1 MFYVGIYLKR
11 DKSRYKAVEI
21 TICLWLCNSSFQ
33 KGEWVYMEKNK
44 KYKSLRNSIML
55 LCAGIVIFAALIIGG
70 NAILSVRS
78 MTEYVNQ
85 IYQNAVDEGY
95 RTEIKSQVQSTIAV
109 LQSEYDRAQAGEKT
123 EEQAKEDAK
132 EIIRIMRYRDDQSGY
147 FWIDDTDYI
156 LIMHPVLSEQEGNNR
171 YELKDQDGVMII
183 QSIMKVCQ
191 SADKGGYNQFSF
203 TKADGVTVAP
213 KVAYSELFEP
223 WGWVVSTGNYVDDMQ
238 AGMDAEQAEIE
249 ALANGL
255 NIRIDIIFVVTICAA
270 LVISF
275 LYGTQMVKPLKE
287 IQEFARHLAEGNLTW
302 EVHVKAKN
310 EIGQTGELLGAAR
323 RNTRKLLQDIT
334 EVANGVSGAIRNF
347 DSAFNNMKVSIDETS
362 TAVNAIAGNVNEQAC
377 ATDNATGEVSVMANR
392 IERTDD
398 EIKVLD
404 DNAKD
409 MKRLSE
415 QSMNTL
421 NNLIKV
427 NDSARE
433 NIKAM
438 SNQTEATNHAV
449 QQIEIAANLINEIAD
464 QTSLLALNASIEAAR
479 AGESGRGF
487 AVVADEIGKL
497 ANQSA
502 TSVEE
507 IRRVIEELISNTSKS
522 VQIMKDMNQSVD
534 VQVSSL
540 SETYNIFKDLYHEL
554 DNCVNAVQTIGTM
567 TGEIENQRTNVTRS
581 LDILNNLAQDNAA
594 VAQETSAKTGELSNI
609 VDGSNQI
616 VIDLEN
622 KVQALLVDIEKF
634 IV

>member
-1 MFYVGIYLKR
+1 
-11 DKSRYKAVEI
+11 
-21 TICLWLCNSSFQ
+21 
-33 KGEWVYMEKNK
+33 MEKK
-44 KYKSLRNSIML
+44 TKYKSLRNSIML
-55 LCAGIVIFAALIIGG
+55 LSAGIVILTVLIVGG
-70 NAILSVRS
+70 NAMLSVKS
-78 MTEYVNQ
+78 MTGYANQ
-85 IYQNAVDEGY
+85 IYRDAVDDGY

-109 LQSEYDRAQAGEKT
+109 LQSEYDKAQAGEKT

-156 LIMHPVLSEQEGNNR
+156 LVMHPVLTEQEGNNR
-171 YELKDQDGVMII
+171 YDLKDQDGVMIV

-191 SADKGGYNQFSF
+191 SADKGGYNQFAF

-213 KVAYSELFEP
+213 KVAYSEFFEP
-223 WGWVVSTGNYVDDMQ
+223 WGWAVSTGNYVDDMQ
-238 AGMDAEQAEIE
+238 AGMDAVEAEIE
-249 ALANGL
+249 GITNSLF
-255 NIRIDIIFVVTICAA
+255 IRIDIVAVFIVVVVM
-270 LVISF
+270 VISF

-287 IQEFARHLAEGNLTW
+287 IQEFARHLAEGDLTW

-334 EVANGVSGAIRNF
+334 EVANGVSGALKSF
-347 DSAFNNMKVSIDETS
+347 DRAFSNMKTSIDETS
-362 TAVNAIAGNVNEQAC
+362 TAVSAIANNVNDQASS
-377 ATDNATGEVSVMANR
+377 TDDAAGEVSVMAER
-392 IERTDD
+392 IERADD
-398 EIKVLD
+398 EIRVLD

-415 QSMNTL
+415 QSMSTL

-433 NIKAM
+433 NITAM
-438 SNQTEATNHAV
+438 ANQSEATNQAV
-449 QQIEIAANLINEIAD
+449 EQIAMAANLINEIAD
-464 QTSLLALNASIEAAR
+464 QTNLLALNASIEAAR

-502 TSVEE
+502 SSVEE
-507 IRRVIEELISNTSKS
+507 IRRVIEELMSNTSKS
-522 VQIMKDMNQSVD
+522 VQIMKEMNKSVD

-540 SETYNIFKDLYHEL
+540 SDTYNVFKDLYQEL
-554 DNCVNAVQTIGTM
+554 DKSVHAVQTIGAM
-567 TGEIENQRTNVTRS
+567 TGEIENQRTNVTNS
-581 LDILNNLAQDNAA
+581 LDILNGLAQDNAS
-594 VAQETSAKTGELSNI
+594 VAQETSAMTHELSNL
-609 VDGSNQI
+609 VDDSNQI
-616 VIDLEN
+616 VLELES
-622 KVQALLVDIEKF
+622 KVKALLEDIEKF

>member
-1 MFYVGIYLKR
+1 
-11 DKSRYKAVEI
+11 
-21 TICLWLCNSSFQ
+21 
-33 KGEWVYMEKNK
+33 MEEKK
-44 KYKSLRNSIML
+44 KYKSLRTSIML
-55 LCAGIVIFAALIIGG
+55 MCTGIVIFAALIVGG
-70 NAILSVRS
+70 NAMLSVRS
-78 MTEYVNQ
+78 MTEYANE
-85 IYQNAVDEGY
+85 IYQDAVNEGY

-109 LQSEYDRAQAGEKT
+109 LQSEYDKAQAGEKT

-132 EIIRIMRYRDDQSGY
+132 EIIRAMRYRDDQSGY

-156 LIMHPVLSEQEGNNR
+156 LVMHPILTEQEGNNR
-171 YELKDQDGVMII
+171 YDLEDQDGVMIV

-191 SADKGGYNQFSF
+191 SPDKGGYNQFAF

-213 KVAYSELFEP
+213 KVAYSEIFEP
-223 WGWVVSTGNYVDDMQ
+223 WGWAVSTGNYVDDMQ
-238 AGMDAEQAEIE
+238 ASMDAVQAEIE
-249 ALANGL
+249 AITNSLF
-255 NIRIDIIFVVTICAA
+255 IRIDVVFVVIVAA
-270 LVISF
+270 AIVLSF
-275 LYGTQMVKPLKE
+275 LYGTKIVKPLKE

-334 EVANGVSGAIRNF
+334 EVASGVSGALKSF
-347 DSAFNNMKVSIDETS
+347 DKAFNNMKTSIGETS
-362 TAVNAIAGNVNEQAC
+362 TAVGSIANNVSEQASS
-377 ATDNATGEVSVMANR
+377 TDDAAGEVSVMAER

-433 NIKAM
+433 NITAM
-438 SNQTEATNHAV
+438 ANQTEATNQAV
-449 QQIEIAANLINEIAD
+449 QQIEVAANLINEIAD
-464 QTSLLALNASIEAAR
+464 QTNLLALNASIEAAR

-502 TSVEE
+502 ASVEE
-507 IRRVIEELISNTSKS
+507 IRRVIEELIAKTSKS
-522 VQIMKDMNQSVD
+522 VQIMKEMNKSVD

-540 SETYNIFKDLYHEL
+540 SETYSIFEDLYHQL
-554 DNCVNAVQTIGTM
+554 DSCVNAVQNIGDM

-581 LDILNNLAQDNAA
+581 LDRLNNLAQDNAA
-594 VAQETSAKTGELSNI
+594 VAQETSAMTGELSNM
-609 VDGSNQI
+609 VDDSNQI
-616 VIDLEN
+616 VAELEN
-622 KVQALLVDIEKF
+622 KVQSLMADIEKF

>member
-1 MFYVGIYLKR
+1 ME
-11 DKSRYKAVEI
+11 DK
-21 TICLWLCNSSFQ
+21 
-33 KGEWVYMEKNK
+33 K
-44 KYKSLRNSIML
+44 KYKSLRTSIMM
-55 LCAGIVIFAALIIGG
+55 LCAGIVFCAVMIIGG
-70 NAILSVRS
+70 NALVSVQS
-78 MTEYVNQ
+78 MRESVNQ

-109 LQSEYDRAQAGEKT
+109 LQSEYDKVLTGEKT

-132 EIIRIMRYRDDQSGY
+132 EIIRTMRYRDDQSGY

-156 LIMHPVLSEQEGNNR
+156 LVMHPILTDQEGNNR
-171 YELKDQDGVMII
+171 YELEDQDGVMIV
-183 QSIMKVCQ
+183 QSIMKVCK

-213 KVAYSELFEP
+213 KIAYSEIFEP
-223 WGWVVSTGNYVDDMQ
+223 WGWAVSTGNYVDDMQ
-238 AGMDAEQAEIE
+238 VETEAVLAEIRT
-249 ALANGL
+249 LTNGL
-255 NIRIDIIFVVTICAA
+255 IIRNDIIAVVTICVA
-270 LVISF
+270 LALSF
-275 LYGTQMVKPLKE
+275 LYGTQVVKPLKQ
-287 IQEFARHLAEGNLTW
+287 IQEFARNLAEGNLTW
-302 EVHVKAKN
+302 EVHVKANN

-334 EVANGVSGAIRNF
+334 EVASGVSGALNNF
-347 DSAFNNMKVSIDETS
+347 DSAFNNMKLSIDETS
-362 TAVNAIAGNVNEQAC
+362 TAVSSIAGNVNEQASS
-377 ATDNATGEVSVMANR
+377 TDDATGEVSVMAER
-392 IERTDD
+392 IERADE

-427 NDSARE
+427 NDNARE
-433 NIKAM
+433 NITAM
-438 SNQTEATNHAV
+438 AKQTEATNQAV
-449 QQIEIAANLINEIAD
+449 QQIEVAANLINEIAD
-464 QTSLLALNASIEAAR
+464 QTNLLALNASIEAAR
-479 AGESGRGF
+479 AGESGKGF

-502 TSVEE
+502 SSVEE
-507 IRRVIEELISNTSKS
+507 IRGVIEELITNTSKS
-522 VQIMKDMNQSVD
+522 VQIMKEMNKSVD

-540 SETYNIFKDLYHEL
+540 SETYDVFKELYHEL

-567 TGEIENQRTNVTRS
+567 TGEIENQRTNVTHS
-581 LDILNNLAQDNAA
+581 LDRLNNLAQDNAA
-594 VAQETSAKTGELSNI
+594 VAQETSAKTGELSSI
-609 VDGSNQI
+609 VDSSNQI
-616 VIDLEN
+616 VLDLDS

>member
-1 MFYVGIYLKR
+1 
-11 DKSRYKAVEI
+11 
-21 TICLWLCNSSFQ
+21 
-33 KGEWVYMEKNK
+33 MEENK

-55 LCAGIVIFAALIIGG
+55 MCTSIVTLAALIVGG
-70 NAILSVRS
+70 NAMLSVRS
-78 MTEYVNQ
+78 MTGYANQ
-85 IYQNAVDEGY
+85 IYQDAVDEGY

-109 LQSEYDRAQAGEKT
+109 LQSEYDKAQAGEKT

-132 EIIRIMRYRDDQSGY
+132 ETIRVMRYRDDQSGY

-156 LIMHPVLSEQEGNNR
+156 LVMHPVLTEQEGNNR
-171 YELKDQDGVMII
+171 YDLQDQDGVMIV

-213 KVAYSELFEP
+213 KVAYSEIFEP
-223 WGWVVSTGNYVDDMQ
+223 WGWAVSTGNYVDDMQ
-238 AGMDAEQAEIE
+238 AGMDAVQAEIG
-249 ALANGL
+249 AITNSL
-255 NIRIDIIFVVTICAA
+255 NIRIDIVFVVIIVAA
-270 LVISF
+270 LVLSY

-310 EIGQTGELLGAAR
+310 EIGLTGELLGAAR
-323 RNTRKLLQDIT
+323 RNTRKLIQDIT
-334 EVANGVSGAIRNF
+334 EVASGVSGALKSF
-347 DSAFNNMKVSIDETS
+347 DSAFNNMKTSIDETS
-362 TAVNAIAGNVNEQAC
+362 TAVNSIAGNVNEQAS
-377 ATDNATGEVSVMANR
+377 ATDSAAGEVSVMANH

-404 DNAKD
+404 ENAKD

-433 NIKAM
+433 NITAM
-438 SNQTEATNHAV
+438 TNQSEATNQAV
-449 QQIEIAANLINEIAD
+449 EKIEMAANLINEIAD
-464 QTSLLALNASIEAAR
+464 QTNLLALNASIEAAR

-502 TSVEE
+502 SSVEE
-507 IRRVIEELISNTSKS
+507 IRRVIEELLVNTSKS
-522 VQIMKDMNQSVD
+522 VQIMKEMNKSVD

-540 SETYNIFKDLYHEL
+540 SETYDTFKELYQEL

-567 TGEIENQRTNVTRS
+567 TTEIENQRANVTQS
-581 LDILNNLAQDNAA
+581 LSRLNDLAQDNAA
-594 VAQETSAKTGELSNI
+594 VAQETSAMTGDVSHI
-609 VDGSNQI
+609 VDSSNQI
-616 VIDLEN
+616 VLELEN
-622 KVQALLVDIEKF
+622 QVKALLADIEKF

>member
-1 MFYVGIYLKR
+1 
-11 DKSRYKAVEI
+11 
-21 TICLWLCNSSFQ
+21 
-33 KGEWVYMEKNK
+33 MEEKK

-55 LCAGIVIFAALIIGG
+55 LCTGIVVFTAVIIGG
-70 NAILSVRS
+70 NAILSVKS
-78 MTEYVNQ
+78 MTGYVSQ

-109 LQSEYDRAQAGEKT
+109 LQSEYDKAKAGEKT
-123 EEQAKEDAK
+123 EEQAKEDAR
-132 EIIRIMRYRDDQSGY
+132 ETIRIMRYRDDQSGY

-171 YELKDQDGVMII
+171 YTLEDQDGVMII

-191 SADKGGYNQFSF
+191 SADKGGYNRFSF

-213 KVAYSELFEP
+213 KVAYSQIFEP

-238 AGMDAEQAEIE
+238 ANMDAEQAEID
-249 ALANGL
+249 ALTSGL
-255 NIRIDIIFVVTICAA
+255 ITRINVVFVVTIGIA
-270 LVISF
+270 LVLSF

-334 EVANGVSGAIRNF
+334 EVASGVSSALSKF

-362 TAVNAIAGNVNEQAC
+362 TAVNSIASNVNEQASS
-377 ATDNATGEVSVMANR
+377 TDDATGEVSVMAER

-398 EIKVLD
+398 KIKVLD
-404 DNAKD
+404 NSAND

-415 QSMNTL
+415 QSMSTL
-421 NNLIKV
+421 NHLIKV
-427 NDSARE
+427 NDDARE
-433 NIKAM
+433 NITAM
-438 SNQTEATNHAV
+438 ANQTEATNQAV
-449 QQIEIAANLINEIAD
+449 QQIEVAANLINEIAD
-464 QTSLLALNASIEAAR
+464 QTNLLALNASIEAAR

-497 ANQSA
+497 ANQSSS
-502 TSVEE
+502 SVEE
-507 IRRVIEELISNTSKS
+507 IRRVIEELIANTSKS
-522 VQIMKDMNQSVD
+522 VQIMKEMNKSVD

-540 SETYNIFKDLYHEL
+540 SETHNIFKELYHEL
-554 DNCVNAVQTIGTM
+554 DNCVDAVQIIGTM

-581 LDILNNLAQDNAA
+581 LDKLNNLAQDNAS
-594 VAQETSAKTGELSNI
+594 VAQETAAKTGELSNI

-616 VIDLEN
+616 VLELN
-622 KVQALLVDIEKF
+622 NQVQALLMDVEKF

>member
-1 MFYVGIYLKR
+1 
-11 DKSRYKAVEI
+11 VE
-21 TICLWLCNSSFQ
+21 
-33 KGEWVYMEKNK
+33 
-44 KYKSLRNSIML
+44 
-55 LCAGIVIFAALIIGG
+55 
-70 NAILSVRS
+70 S
-78 MTEYVNQ
+78 MTGYANE

-109 LQSEYDRAQAGEKT
+109 LQSEYDKAQAGEKT
-123 EEQAKEDAK
+123 EEQAKKDAK

-156 LIMHPVLSEQEGNNR
+156 LVMHPVLSEQEGNNR
-171 YELKDQDGVMII
+171 YELEDQDGVMII

-213 KVAYSELFEP
+213 KVAYSEIFEP

-238 AGMDAEQAEIE
+238 VGMDTVQAQIG
-249 ALANGL
+249 ALTRGL
-255 NIRIDIIFVVTICAA
+255 LIRIGVVSVVIICVA
-270 LVISF
+270 LVLAF

-302 EVHVKAKN
+302 EVHVKAQN
-310 EIGQTGELLGAAR
+310 EIGLTGELLGAAR
-323 RNTRKLLQDIT
+323 RSTRKLLQDIT
-334 EVANGVSGAIRNF
+334 EVANGVSGALKSF
-347 DSAFNNMKVSIDETS
+347 DTAFNNMKTSIDETS
-362 TAVNAIAGNVNEQAC
+362 TAVNSIAGNVGEQAS
-377 ATDNATGEVSVMANR
+377 ATDNAAGEVSVMAEH
-392 IERTDD
+392 IERTDE
-398 EIKVLD
+398 EIKILD
-404 DNAKD
+404 ENAKD

-433 NIKAM
+433 NITAM
-438 SNQTEATNHAV
+438 ARQSEATNQAV
-449 QQIEIAANLINEIAD
+449 EQIEMAANLINEIAD
-464 QTSLLALNASIEAAR
+464 QTNLLALNASIEAAR

-502 TSVEE
+502 SSVEE
-507 IRRVIEELISNTSKS
+507 IRRVIEELLVNTSKS
-522 VQIMKDMNQSVD
+522 VQIMKEMNKSVD

-540 SETYNIFKDLYHEL
+540 SETYDTFKELYHEL
-554 DNCVNAVQTIGTM
+554 DNCVNAVQTIGAM
-567 TGEIENQRTNVTRS
+567 TGEIENQRTNVTQS
-581 LDILNNLAQDNAA
+581 LDLLNNLAQDNAA
-594 VAQETSAKTGELSNI
+594 VAEETSAMTGDVSHI
-609 VDGSNQI
+609 VDSSNQI
-616 VIDLEN
+616 VLELEN
-622 KVQALLVDIEKF
+622 QVQALLVDIEKF

>member
-1 MFYVGIYLKR
+1 MGNEVICPGFSTVRFRMENDVG
-11 DKSRYKAVEI
+11 
-21 TICLWLCNSSFQ
+21 
-33 KGEWVYMEKNK
+33 MEEKK
-44 KYKSLRNSIML
+44 KYKSMRNSIML
-55 LCAGIVIFAALIIGG
+55 LCAGIVIFTALIVGG
-70 NAILSVRS
+70 NAMLSVKT
-78 MTEYVNQ
+78 MAGYAND

-109 LQSEYDRAQAGEKT
+109 LQSEYDKAQAGEKT

-132 EIIRIMRYRDDQSGY
+132 EIIRVMRYRDDQSGY

-156 LIMHPVLSEQEGNNR
+156 LVMHPVLTEQEGNNR
-171 YELKDQDGVMII
+171 YDLKDQDGVMIV

-213 KVAYSELFEP
+213 KVAYSEIFEP
-223 WGWVVSTGNYVDDMQ
+223 WGWAVSTGNYVDDMQ
-238 AGMDAEQAEIE
+238 AGMDAVQAEID
-249 ALANGL
+249 AHTNSL
-255 NIRIDIIFVVTICAA
+255 NMRIDVVFIVIIVVA
-270 LVISF
+270 LVIAF

-310 EIGQTGELLGAAR
+310 EIGLTGELLGAAR

-334 EVANGVSGAIRNF
+334 EVANGVSGALKSF
-347 DSAFNNMKVSIDETS
+347 DSAFNNMKTSIDETS
-362 TAVNAIAGNVNEQAC
+362 TAVNSIAGNVGEQAS
-377 ATDNATGEVSVMANR
+377 ATDNAAGEVSVMADR

-421 NNLIKV
+421 NNLIEV
-427 NDSARE
+427 NDKARE
-433 NIKAM
+433 NITAM
-438 SNQTEATNHAV
+438 TNQSEATNQAV
-449 QQIEIAANLINEIAD
+449 EKIEMAANLINEIAD
-464 QTSLLALNASIEAAR
+464 QTNLLALNASIEAAR

-502 TSVEE
+502 SSVEE
-507 IRRVIEELISNTSKS
+507 IRRVIEELLVNTSKS
-522 VQIMKDMNQSVD
+522 VQIMKEMNKSVD

-540 SETYNIFKDLYHEL
+540 SETYDTFKELYHEL
-554 DNCVNAVQTIGTM
+554 DNCVNAVQNIGNM
-567 TGEIENQRTNVTRS
+567 TTEIENQRANVTQS
-581 LDILNNLAQDNAA
+581 LDLLNNLAQDNAA
-594 VAQETSAKTGELSNI
+594 VAQETSAMTGDVAHI
-609 VDGSNQI
+609 VDSSNQI
-616 VIDLEN
+616 VLELEN
-622 KVQALLVDIEKF
+622 QVQALLTDIEKF

>member
-1 MFYVGIYLKR
+1 
-11 DKSRYKAVEI
+11 
-21 TICLWLCNSSFQ
+21 
-33 KGEWVYMEKNK
+33 MEENK

-55 LCAGIVIFAALIIGG
+55 LCAGLVICTATIVGG

-78 MTEYVNQ
+78 MTEYVSQ

-95 RTEIKSQVQSTIAV
+95 RTEIKSQVQSTMAV
-109 LQSEYDRAQAGEKT
+109 LQSEYDKAQAGEKT
-123 EEQAKEDAK
+123 EEQAKEDAR

-213 KVAYSELFEP
+213 KVAYSEIFEP

-238 AGMDAEQAEIE
+238 ASMDAEQAEIE
-249 ALANGL
+249 ALTNGL
-255 NIRIDIIFVVTICAA
+255 NIRIDIIFVVTIGVA
-270 LVISF
+270 LVISY

-334 EVANGVSGAIRNF
+334 EVASGVSGALSKFNN
-347 DSAFNNMKVSIDETS
+347 AFNNMKLSIDETS
-362 TAVNAIAGNVNEQAC
+362 TAVSSIAGNVSEQASS
-377 ATDNATGEVSVMANR
+377 TDDATGEVSVMAER

-404 DNAKD
+404 DSAKD

-421 NNLIKV
+421 DNLIKV

-433 NIKAM
+433 NITAM
-438 SNQTEATNHAV
+438 ADQTEAMNQAV
-449 QQIEIAANLINEIAD
+449 QQIEVAANLINEIAD
-464 QTSLLALNASIEAAR
+464 QTNLLALNASIEAAR
-479 AGESGRGF
+479 AGESGKGF

-507 IRRVIEELISNTSKS
+507 IRRVVEELIANTSKS
-522 VQIMKDMNQSVD
+522 VQIMEEMNKSVD

-540 SETYNIFKDLYHEL
+540 SETYNIFKELYHKL

-581 LDILNNLAQDNAA
+581 LDKLNNLAQDNAA
-594 VAQETSAKTGELSNI
+594 VAQETSAKTGELSYI
-609 VDGSNQI
+609 VDDSNQI
-616 VIDLEN
+616 VLELED
-622 KVQALLVDIEKF
+622 KVQVLLSDIEKF

>member
-1 MFYVGIYLKR
+1 
-11 DKSRYKAVEI
+11 
-21 TICLWLCNSSFQ
+21 
-33 KGEWVYMEKNK
+33 
-44 KYKSLRNSIML
+44 
-55 LCAGIVIFAALIIGG
+55 
-70 NAILSVRS
+70 
-78 MTEYVNQ
+78 
-85 IYQNAVDEGY
+85 
-95 RTEIKSQVQSTIAV
+95 
-109 LQSEYDRAQAGEKT
+109 
-123 EEQAKEDAK
+123 
-132 EIIRIMRYRDDQSGY
+132 MRYRDDQSGY

-171 YELKDQDGVMII
+171 YELEDQDGVMII
-183 QSIMKVCQ
+183 QEIMKVCQ

-213 KVAYSELFEP
+213 KVAYSEIFEP

-238 AGMDAEQAEIE
+238 VTIDAVETDIRTFT
-249 ALANGL
+249 NGL
-255 NIRIDIIFVVTICAA
+255 IVRNNVITLVIICAA
-270 LVISF
+270 VLLSF
-275 LYGTQMVKPLKE
+275 VYGTKMVKPLKE

-310 EIGQTGELLGAAR
+310 EIGLTGELLGAAR

-334 EVANGVSGAIRNF
+334 EVASGVSGALRSF
-347 DSAFNNMKVSIDETS
+347 DRAFNNMKTSIDETS
-362 TAVNAIAGNVNEQAC
+362 TAVNSIANNVSEQASS
-377 ATDNATGEVSVMANR
+377 TDDAAGEVSVMAER

-404 DNAKD
+404 DSAKD

-433 NIKAM
+433 NITAM
-438 SNQTEATNHAV
+438 SNQTEATNQAV
-449 QQIEIAANLINEIAD
+449 QQIEVAANLINEIAD
-464 QTSLLALNASIEAAR
+464 QTNLLALNASIEAAR

-502 TSVEE
+502 SSVEE
-507 IRRVIEELISNTSKS
+507 IRRVIEQLVAKTSKS
-522 VQIMKDMNQSVD
+522 VQIMKEMNKSVD

-540 SETYNIFKDLYHEL
+540 SETYNIFEDLYHKL
-554 DNCVNAVQTIGTM
+554 DSCVNAVQTIGDM
-567 TGEIENQRTNVTRS
+567 TEEIENQRTNVTRS
-581 LDILNNLAQDNAA
+581 LDRLNNLAQDNAA
-594 VAQETSAKTGELSNI
+594 VAQETSAMTGELSNI

-616 VIDLEN
+616 VLELDD
-622 KVQALLVDIEKF
+622 KVQALLADIEKF
-634 IV
+634 TV

>member
-1 MFYVGIYLKR
+1 M
-11 DKSRYKAVEI
+11 
-21 TICLWLCNSSFQ
+21 
-33 KGEWVYMEKNK
+33 GEKK
-44 KYKSLRNSIML
+44 KYKSMRNSIML
-55 LCAGIVIFAALIIGG
+55 LCAGIVIFTALIVGG
-70 NAILSVRS
+70 NAMLSVRS
-78 MTEYVNQ
+78 MTGYANQ
-85 IYQNAVDEGY
+85 IYQDAVDEGY
-95 RTEIKSQVQSTIAV
+95 RTEIKSQIQSTLAV
-109 LQSEYDRAQAGEKT
+109 LQSEYDKAQAGEKT

-132 EIIRIMRYRDDQSGY
+132 EIIRVMRYRDDQSGY

-156 LIMHPVLSEQEGNNR
+156 LVMHPVLTEQEGNNR
-171 YELKDQDGVMII
+171 YELQDQDGVMIV
-183 QSIMKVCQ
+183 QEIMKVCQ
-191 SADKGGYNQFSF
+191 SADKGGYNQFAF

-213 KVAYSELFEP
+213 KVAYSGFFEP
-223 WGWVVSTGNYVDDMQ
+223 WGWAVSTGNYVDDMQ
-238 AGMDAEQAEIE
+238 AGMDAEKAEIE
-249 ALANGL
+249 AIADSL
-255 NIRIDIIFVVTICAA
+255 NMRINVVFVVIILVA
-270 LVISF
+270 LAIAF
-275 LYGTQMVKPLKE
+275 LYGSQMVKPLKE
-287 IQEFARHLAEGNLTW
+287 IQEFARHLAEGNLTC

-323 RNTRKLLQDIT
+323 RNMRKLLQDIT
-334 EVANGVSGAIRNF
+334 EVASGVSGALNNF

-362 TAVNAIAGNVNEQAC
+362 TAVSSIAGNVSEQAS
-377 ATDNATGEVSVMANR
+377 ATDDAAGEVSIMAER

-415 QSMNTL
+415 KSMNTL

-433 NIKAM
+433 NITAM
-438 SNQTEATNHAV
+438 ANQTEATNQAV
-449 QQIEIAANLINEIAD
+449 QQIEMAANLINEIAD
-464 QTSLLALNASIEAAR
+464 QTNLLALNASIEAAR

-502 TSVEE
+502 SSVGE
-507 IRRVIEELISNTSKS
+507 IRRVIEELIKNTSKS
-522 VQIMKDMNQSVD
+522 VQIMKEMNQSID

-540 SETYNIFKDLYHEL
+540 SETYNIFKELYHEL
-554 DNCVNAVQTIGTM
+554 DNCVNAVQTIGIM

-581 LDILNNLAQDNAA
+581 LDKLNNLAQDNAA
-594 VAQETSAKTGELSNI
+594 VAEETSAMTGEVANI

-616 VIDLEN
+616 VLELGN
-622 KVQALLVDIEKF
+622 KVQALLADIEKF

>member
-1 MFYVGIYLKR
+1 
-11 DKSRYKAVEI
+11 
-21 TICLWLCNSSFQ
+21 
-33 KGEWVYMEKNK
+33 MEEKK

-55 LCAGIVIFAALIIGG
+55 LCAGSVILTALIVGG
-70 NAILSVRS
+70 NSMLSVKT
-78 MTEYVNQ
+78 MAGYANQ
-85 IYQNAVDEGY
+85 IYQDAVDEGY

-109 LQSEYDRAQAGEKT
+109 LQSEYDKAQAGEKT

-132 EIIRIMRYRDDQSGY
+132 EIIRVMRYRDDQSGY

-156 LIMHPVLSEQEGNNR
+156 LVMHPVLTEQEGNNR
-171 YELKDQDGVMII
+171 YDLKDQDGVMIV

-223 WGWVVSTGNYVDDMQ
+223 WGWAVSTGNYVDDMQ
-238 AGMDAEQAEIE
+238 AGMDAVQAEIE
-249 ALANGL
+249 AHTDSLF
-255 NIRIDIIFVVTICAA
+255 IRIDIVFVVIIAVA
-270 LVISF
+270 LVLAF

-310 EIGQTGELLGAAR
+310 EIGLTGELLGAAR
-323 RNTRKLLQDIT
+323 RSTRKLLQDIT
-334 EVANGVSGAIRNF
+334 EVASGVSGALNNF
-347 DSAFNNMKVSIDETS
+347 DSAFNNMKASIDEAS
-362 TAVNAIAGNVNEQAC
+362 EAVNSIAGNVSEQA
-377 ATDNATGEVSVMANR
+377 ASTDEAAGEVSVMAER

-398 EIKVLD
+398 EIKVLE
-404 DNAKD
+404 DNAND

-415 QSMNTL
+415 QSMDTL

-433 NIKAM
+433 NIVAM
-438 SNQTEATNHAV
+438 SNQTEATNQAV
-449 QQIEIAANLINEIAD
+449 QQIEMAANLINDIAV
-464 QTSLLALNASIEAAR
+464 QTNLLALNASIEAAR
-479 AGESGRGF
+479 AGEAGKGF

-502 TSVEE
+502 SSVGE
-507 IRRVIEELISNTSKS
+507 IRQVIEELISNTSKS
-522 VQIMKDMNQSVD
+522 VQIMKEMNQSVD
-534 VQVSSL
+534 VQVESL
-540 SETYNIFKDLYHEL
+540 SETHNIFKELYQEL
-554 DNCVNAVQTIGTM
+554 DNCVNAVQTIGAM
-567 TGEIENQRTNVTRS
+567 TGEIEKQRTNVTNS
-581 LDILNNLAQDNAA
+581 LGTLNDLAKDNAA
-594 VAQETSAKTGELSNI
+594 VAEETSAMTGELSNI

-616 VIDLEN
+616 VLELES

>member
-1 MFYVGIYLKR
+1 
-11 DKSRYKAVEI
+11 
-21 TICLWLCNSSFQ
+21 
-33 KGEWVYMEKNK
+33 MEEKK
-44 KYKSLRNSIML
+44 KYKSLRTSIML
-55 LCAGIVIFAALIIGG
+55 MCTGIVIFAALIVGG
-70 NAILSVRS
+70 NAMLSVRS
-78 MTEYVNQ
+78 MTEYANE
-85 IYQNAVDEGY
+85 IYQDAVNEGY

-109 LQSEYDRAQAGEKT
+109 LQSEYDKAQAGEKT

-132 EIIRIMRYRDDQSGY
+132 EIIRAMRYRDDQSGY

-156 LIMHPVLSEQEGNNR
+156 LVMHPILTEQEGNNR
-171 YELKDQDGVMII
+171 YDLEDQDGVMIV

-191 SADKGGYNQFSF
+191 SPDKGGYNQFAF

-213 KVAYSELFEP
+213 KVAYSEIFEP
-223 WGWVVSTGNYVDDMQ
+223 WGWAVSTGNYVDDMQ
-238 AGMDAEQAEIE
+238 ASMDAVQAEIE
-249 ALANGL
+249 AITNSLF
-255 NIRIDIIFVVTICAA
+255 IRIDVVFVVIVAA
-270 LVISF
+270 AIVLSF
-275 LYGTQMVKPLKE
+275 LYGTKIVKPLKE

-334 EVANGVSGAIRNF
+334 EVASGVSGALKSF
-347 DSAFNNMKVSIDETS
+347 DKAFNNMKTSIGETS
-362 TAVNAIAGNVNEQAC
+362 TAVGSIANNVSEQASS
-377 ATDNATGEVSVMANR
+377 TDDAAGEVRVMAER

-433 NIKAM
+433 NITAM
-438 SNQTEATNHAV
+438 ANQTEATNQAV
-449 QQIEIAANLINEIAD
+449 QQIEVAANLINEIAD
-464 QTSLLALNASIEAAR
+464 QTNLLALNASIEAAR

-502 TSVEE
+502 ASVEE
-507 IRRVIEELISNTSKS
+507 IRRVIEELIAKTSKS
-522 VQIMKDMNQSVD
+522 VQIMKEMNKSVD

-540 SETYNIFKDLYHEL
+540 SETYSIFEDLYHQL
-554 DNCVNAVQTIGTM
+554 DSCVNAVQNIGDM

-581 LDILNNLAQDNAA
+581 LDRLNNLAQDNAA
-594 VAQETSAKTGELSNI
+594 VAQETSAMTGDLSNM
-609 VDGSNQI
+609 VDDSNQI
-616 VIDLEN
+616 VAELEN
-622 KVQALLVDIEKF
+622 KVQSLTADIEKF
-634 IV
+634 TV

>member
-1 MFYVGIYLKR
+1 
-11 DKSRYKAVEI
+11 
-21 TICLWLCNSSFQ
+21 
-33 KGEWVYMEKNK
+33 MEEKK
-44 KYKSLRNSIML
+44 KYKSMRNSIML
-55 LCAGIVIFAALIIGG
+55 LCAGIVILTALIVGG
-70 NAILSVRS
+70 NAMLSVRS
-78 MTEYVNQ
+78 MTGYANQ
-85 IYQNAVDEGY
+85 IYQDAVNEGY
-95 RTEIKSQVQSTIAV
+95 RTEIKSQIQSTLAV
-109 LQSEYDRAQAGEKT
+109 LQSEYDKAQAGEKT

-132 EIIRIMRYRDDQSGY
+132 DIIRNMRYRDDQSGY

-156 LIMHPVLSEQEGNNR
+156 LVMHPVLTEQEGNNR
-171 YELKDQDGVMII
+171 YELKDQDGVMIV
-183 QSIMKVCQ
+183 QEIMRVCQ

-213 KVAYSELFEP
+213 KVAYSGFFEP
-223 WGWVVSTGNYVDDMQ
+223 WGWAVSTGNYVDDMQ
-238 AGMDAEQAEIE
+238 ASMDAERAEIQ
-249 ALANGL
+249 AIADSLDMRI
-255 NIRIDIIFVVTICAA
+255 NIVFVVIIVVALTIA
-270 LVISF
+270 F

-334 EVANGVSGAIRNF
+334 EVANGVSGALNNF
-347 DSAFNNMKVSIDETS
+347 DTAFNNMKVSIDETS
-362 TAVNAIAGNVNEQAC
+362 TAVHSIAGNVNEQAS
-377 ATDNATGEVSVMANR
+377 ATDDATGEVGIMAER

-415 QSMNTL
+415 QSMSTL
-421 NNLIKV
+421 NHLIKV

-433 NIKAM
+433 NITAM
-438 SNQTEATNHAV
+438 ANQTEATNQAV
-449 QQIEIAANLINEIAD
+449 QQIEMAANLINEIAE
-464 QTSLLALNASIEAAR
+464 QTNLLALNASIEAAR

-502 TSVEE
+502 SSVGE
-507 IRRVIEELISNTSKS
+507 IRRVIEELIKNTSRS
-522 VQIMKDMNQSVD
+522 VQIMKEMNQSVD

-540 SETYNIFKDLYHEL
+540 SETYKIFQELYDEL
-554 DNCVNAVQTIGTM
+554 DNCVNAVQNIGVM
-567 TGEIENQRTNVTRS
+567 TGEIEKQRTNVTLS
-581 LDILNNLAQDNAA
+581 LDKLNSLAQDNAA
-594 VAQETSAKTGELSNI
+594 VAEETSAMTGEVSNI

-616 VIDLEN
+616 VVELEN
-622 KVQALLVDIEKF
+622 QVKALLSDIEKF

>member
-1 MFYVGIYLKR
+1 
-11 DKSRYKAVEI
+11 
-21 TICLWLCNSSFQ
+21 
-33 KGEWVYMEKNK
+33 MEEKK
-44 KYKSLRNSIML
+44 KYKSMRNSIML
-55 LCAGIVIFAALIIGG
+55 LCAGIVILTALIVGG
-70 NAILSVRS
+70 NAMLSVAS
-78 MTEYVNQ
+78 MTKYASQ
-85 IYQNAVDEGY
+85 IYQDAVDEGY
-95 RTEIKSQVQSTIAV
+95 RTEIKSQVQSTLAV
-109 LQSEYDRAQAGEKT
+109 LQSEYDKVQAGEKT

-132 EIIRIMRYRDDQSGY
+132 EIIRVMRYRDDQSGY

-156 LIMHPVLSEQEGNNR
+156 LVMHPVLTEQEGNNR
-171 YELKDQDGVMII
+171 YELQDQDGVMIV
-183 QSIMKVCQ
+183 QSIMNVCQ

-213 KVAYSELFEP
+213 KVAYSGFFEP
-223 WGWVVSTGNYVDDMQ
+223 WGWAVSTGNYVDDMQ
-238 AGMDAEQAEIE
+238 VSIDAEQAEIE
-249 ALANGL
+249 AIADSLDMRI
-255 NIRIDIIFVVTICAA
+255 NIVFVVIIAVALTIA
-270 LVISF
+270 F

-334 EVANGVSGAIRNF
+334 EVASGVSGALNDF
-347 DSAFNNMKVSIDETS
+347 DTAFNNMKVSIDETS
-362 TAVNAIAGNVNEQAC
+362 TAVHSIASNVNEQAS
-377 ATDNATGEVSVMANR
+377 ATDDATGEVGIMAER

-404 DNAKD
+404 ENAKD

-415 QSMNTL
+415 KSMSTL

-433 NIKAM
+433 NITAM
-438 SNQTEATNHAV
+438 ANQTEATNQAV
-449 QQIEIAANLINEIAD
+449 QQIEMAANLINEIAD
-464 QTSLLALNASIEAAR
+464 QTNLLALNASIEAAR

-502 TSVEE
+502 SSVGE
-507 IRRVIEELISNTSKS
+507 IRRVIEELIKNTSKS
-522 VQIMKDMNQSVD
+522 VQIMKEMNQSVD

-540 SETYNIFKDLYHEL
+540 SETHDIFKELYQEL
-554 DNCVNAVQTIGTM
+554 DNCVNAVQNIGAM
-567 TGEIENQRTNVTRS
+567 TGEIEKQRTNVTLS
-581 LDILNNLAQDNAA
+581 LDKLNNLAQDNAA
-594 VAQETSAKTGELSNI
+594 VAQETSAMTGEVSNI

-616 VIDLEN
+616 VLELEN
-622 KVQALLVDIEKF
+622 KVQALLTDVEKF

>member
-1 MFYVGIYLKR
+1 
-11 DKSRYKAVEI
+11 
-21 TICLWLCNSSFQ
+21 
-33 KGEWVYMEKNK
+33 MEEKK

-55 LCAGIVIFAALIIGG
+55 LCVGVVFCAVMIIGG
-70 NAILSVRS
+70 NALLSVQS
-78 MTEYVNQ
+78 MREYVNE
-85 IYQNAVDEGY
+85 IYQEAVDEGY

-109 LQSEYDRAQAGEKT
+109 LQSEYDKAQAGEKT

-132 EIIRIMRYRDDQSGY
+132 EIIRVMRYRDDQGGY

-156 LIMHPVLSEQEGNNR
+156 LVMHPILTEQEGNNR
-171 YELKDQDGVMII
+171 YALKDQDGVMIV

-191 SADKGGYNQFSF
+191 SAEKGGFNQFSF

-213 KVAYSELFEP
+213 KVAYSEIFEP

-238 AGMDAEQAEIE
+238 VGIDSVLAEIKTLTNGLIVRNNIITILIICV
-249 ALANGL
+249 ALAL
-255 NIRIDIIFVVTICAA
+255 
-270 LVISF
+270 SF

-310 EIGQTGELLGAAR
+310 EIGRTGELLGAAR

-334 EVANGVSGAIRNF
+334 EVANGVSGALKSF
-347 DSAFNNMKVSIDETS
+347 DSAFNNMKTSIDETS
-362 TAVNAIAGNVNEQAC
+362 TAVNSIAGNVGEQAS
-377 ATDNATGEVSVMANR
+377 ATDNAAGEVSVMADR
-392 IERTDD
+392 IERADE
-398 EIKVLD
+398 EIKILD

-421 NNLIKV
+421 NHLIKV

-433 NIKAM
+433 NIAAM
-438 SNQTEATNHAV
+438 TKQSEATNQAV
-449 QQIEIAANLINEIAD
+449 EQIEMAANLINEIAD
-464 QTSLLALNASIEAAR
+464 QTNLLALNASIEAAR

-502 TSVEE
+502 SSVEE
-507 IRRVIEELISNTSKS
+507 IRRVVEELIVNTSKS
-522 VQIMKDMNQSVD
+522 VQIMKEMNKSVD

-540 SETYNIFKDLYHEL
+540 SETYNTFEQLYHQL

-567 TGEIENQRTNVTRS
+567 TGEIENQRTNVTSS
-581 LDILNNLAQDNAA
+581 LELLNNLAQDNAA
-594 VAQETSAKTGELSNI
+594 VAQETSAMTGDVSHI
-609 VDGSNQI
+609 VDSSNQI
-616 VIDLEN
+616 VLELEN

>member
-1 MFYVGIYLKR
+1 
-11 DKSRYKAVEI
+11 
-21 TICLWLCNSSFQ
+21 
-33 KGEWVYMEKNK
+33 MEEKK
-44 KYKSLRNSIML
+44 KYKSMRNSIML
-55 LCAGIVIFAALIIGG
+55 MCTSIVFFAALIVGG
-70 NAILSVRS
+70 NAMLSVQS
-78 MTEYVNQ
+78 MTGYANE

-109 LQSEYDRAQAGEKT
+109 LQSEYDKAQAGEKT

-132 EIIRIMRYRDDQSGY
+132 EIIRVMRYRDDQSGY

-156 LIMHPVLSEQEGNNR
+156 LVMHPVLTEQEGNNR
-171 YELKDQDGVMII
+171 YDLKDQDGVMIV

-213 KVAYSELFEP
+213 KVAYSEIFEP

-238 AGMDAEQAEIE
+238 ASMDAVQTEIE
-249 ALANGL
+249 AMTNSLF
-255 NIRIDIIFVVTICAA
+255 IRIDVVFVVIVVAA
-270 LVISF
+270 LVIAF

-310 EIGQTGELLGAAR
+310 EIGLTGELLGAAR

-334 EVANGVSGAIRNF
+334 EVASGVRGALKSF
-347 DSAFNNMKVSIDETS
+347 DSAFNNMKTSIDETS
-362 TAVNAIAGNVNEQAC
+362 TAVNSIANNVSEQASS
-377 ATDNATGEVSVMANR
+377 TDDAAGEVSVMAER
-392 IERTDD
+392 IERTDE

-433 NIKAM
+433 NITAM
-438 SNQTEATNHAV
+438 SNQTEATNQAV
-449 QQIEIAANLINEIAD
+449 QQIEVAANLINEIAD
-464 QTSLLALNASIEAAR
+464 QTNLLALNASIEAAR

-502 TSVEE
+502 ASVEE
-507 IRRVIEELISNTSKS
+507 IRRVIEELITKTSKS
-522 VQIMKDMNQSVD
+522 VQIMKEMNKSVD

-540 SETYNIFKDLYHEL
+540 SETYSIFEDLYHEL
-554 DNCVNAVQTIGTM
+554 DNCVNAVQNIGDM
-567 TGEIENQRTNVTRS
+567 TGEIENQRSNVTKS
-581 LDILNNLAQDNAA
+581 LDRLNNLAQDNAA
-594 VAQETSAKTGELSNI
+594 VAQETSAMTGDLSSI
-609 VDGSNQI
+609 VDDSNQI
-616 VIDLEN
+616 VSDLEN
-622 KVQALLVDIEKF
+622 KVQILLEDIEKF

>member
-1 MFYVGIYLKR
+1 MAMK
-11 DKSRYKAVEI
+11 
-21 TICLWLCNSSFQ
+21 
-33 KGEWVYMEKNK
+33 EKQR
-44 KYKSLRNSIML
+44 YKSLRTTIML
-55 LCAGIVIFAALIIGG
+55 LCTGVVFVAVVIIGG
-70 NAILSVRS
+70 NALMSVQSLREDVIQVY
-78 MTEYVNQ
+78 EY
-85 IYQNAVDEGY
+85 AVDEGY
-95 RTEIKSQVQSTIAV
+95 KTEIKSEVQSTIAV
-109 LQSEYDRAQAGEKT
+109 LQSEYDKVQAGEKT
-123 EEQAKEDAK
+123 EEQAKEDAR
-132 EIIRIMRYRDDQSGY
+132 EIIRVMRYRDDQSGY

-156 LIMHPVLSEQEGNNR
+156 LIMHPVLPEQEGNNR
-171 YELKDQDGVMII
+171 YELEDQDGVMII

-238 AGMDAEQAEIE
+238 VSIDAVESDIKT
-249 ALANGL
+249 LTNGL
-255 NIRIDIIFVVTICAA
+255 IIRNDIITIVTICAA

-275 LYGTQMVKPLKE
+275 LYGTRIVKPLKE
-287 IQEFARHLAEGNLTW
+287 IQEFARNLAEGNLTW

-323 RNTRKLLQDIT
+323 LNTSKLLHDIK
-334 EVANGVSGAIRNF
+334 EVENGVSGALESF
-347 DSAFNNMKVSIDETS
+347 DRAFNNMKTSIDETS
-362 TAVNAIAGNVNEQAC
+362 MAVGSIANNVSEQASS
-377 ATDNATGEVSVMANR
+377 TEDATGEVGVMAER

-409 MKRLSE
+409 MKGLSE

-433 NIKAM
+433 NITAM
-438 SNQTEATNHAV
+438 ANQTEATNQAV
-449 QQIEIAANLINEIAD
+449 QQIEMAANLINEIAD
-464 QTSLLALNASIEAAR
+464 QTNLLALNASIEAAR

-497 ANQSA
+497 ANQSSD
-502 TSVEE
+502 TVET
-507 IRRVIEELISNTSKS
+507 IRRVIEELITKTSKS
-522 VQIMKDMNQSVD
+522 VQIMKEMNKSVD

-540 SETYNIFKDLYHEL
+540 SETYNIFEKLYQQL
-554 DNCVNAVQTIGTM
+554 DNCVNAVQNIGAM

-581 LDILNNLAQDNAA
+581 LDRLNNLAQDNAA
-594 VAQETSAKTGELSNI
+594 VAQETSAMTGELSNI
-609 VDGSNQI
+609 VDDSNQI
-616 VIDLEN
+616 VAELDN
-622 KVQALLVDIEKF
+622 KVQSLMVDVEKF
-634 IV
+634 TI

>member
-1 MFYVGIYLKR
+1 MV
-11 DKSRYKAVEI
+11 
-21 TICLWLCNSSFQ
+21 
-33 KGEWVYMEKNK
+33 MEEKK
-44 KYKSLRNSIML
+44 KYKSMRNSIML
-55 LCAGIVIFAALIIGG
+55 LCAGIVIFTALIVGG
-70 NAILSVRS
+70 NAMLSVKT
-78 MTEYVNQ
+78 MAEYANE

-109 LQSEYDRAQAGEKT
+109 LQSEYDKAQAGETT

-132 EIIRIMRYRDDQSGY
+132 EIIRVMRYRDDQSGY

-156 LIMHPVLSEQEGNNR
+156 LVMHPVLTEQEGNNR
-171 YELKDQDGVMII
+171 YDLKDQDGVMIV

-191 SADKGGYNQFSF
+191 SADKGGYNQDSF

-616 VIDLEN
+616 VIELEN

>member
-1 MFYVGIYLKR
+1 
-11 DKSRYKAVEI
+11 
-21 TICLWLCNSSFQ
+21 
-33 KGEWVYMEKNK
+33 MEEKK
-44 KYKSLRNSIML
+44 KYKSMRNSIML
-55 LCAGIVIFAALIIGG
+55 MCTGIAVVAALIVGG
-70 NAILSVRS
+70 NAMLSVRS
-78 MTEYVNQ
+78 MAGYANE
-85 IYQNAVDEGY
+85 IYQNAEDEGY

-109 LQSEYDRAQAGEKT
+109 LQSEYNKAQAGEKT

-156 LIMHPVLSEQEGNNR
+156 LVMHPVLTEQEGNNR
-171 YELKDQDGVMII
+171 YDLQDQDGVMIV

-191 SADKGGYNQFSF
+191 SADKGGYNQFAF

-213 KVAYSELFEP
+213 KVAYSEIFEP
-223 WGWVVSTGNYVDDMQ
+223 WGWAVSTGNYVDDMQ
-238 AGMDAEQAEIE
+238 ANMDAVQAEIE
-249 ALANGL
+249 AMTNSLFM
-255 NIRIDIIFVVTICAA
+255 RIDVVFVVIVVVV
-270 LVISF
+270 LVLAF
-275 LYGTQMVKPLKE
+275 VYGTQMVKPLKE

-310 EIGQTGELLGAAR
+310 EIGLTGELLGAAR

-334 EVANGVSGAIRNF
+334 EVASGVSGALKSF
-347 DSAFNNMKVSIDETS
+347 DSAFNNMKTSIDETS
-362 TAVNAIAGNVNEQAC
+362 TAVNSIANNVSEQASS
-377 ATDNATGEVSVMANR
+377 TDDAAGEVSVMAER

-415 QSMNTL
+415 QSMNTF
-421 NNLIKV
+421 NNMIKV

-433 NIKAM
+433 NITAM
-438 SNQTEATNHAV
+438 ANQTESTNQAV
-449 QQIEIAANLINEIAD
+449 QQIEVAANLINEIAD
-464 QTSLLALNASIEAAR
+464 QTNLLALNASIEAAR

-502 TSVEE
+502 ASVEE
-507 IRRVIEELISNTSKS
+507 IRRVIEELITKTSKS
-522 VQIMKDMNQSVD
+522 VQIMKEMNKSVD

-540 SETYNIFKDLYHEL
+540 SETYSIFEDLYHEL
-554 DNCVNAVQTIGTM
+554 DNCVDAVQNIGDM

-581 LDILNNLAQDNAA
+581 LDRLNNLAQDNAA
-594 VAQETSAKTGELSNI
+594 VAQETSAMTGELSNL

-616 VIDLEN
+616 VADLED
-622 KVQALLVDIEKF
+622 KVQTLLEDIEKF

>member
-1 MFYVGIYLKR
+1 
-11 DKSRYKAVEI
+11 
-21 TICLWLCNSSFQ
+21 
-33 KGEWVYMEKNK
+33 MEEKK
-44 KYKSLRNSIML
+44 KYKSLRSSIML
-55 LCAGIVIFAALIIGG
+55 LGVSIAIVTALIIGG
-70 NAILSVRS
+70 NAVLSVKT
-78 MTEYVNQ
+78 MAKYANEV
-85 IYQNAVDEGY
+85 YQDAVDDGY
-95 RTEIKSQVQSTIAV
+95 KTEIKSQIQSTIAV
-109 LQSEYDRAQAGEKT
+109 LQSEYDKVLAGEKT

-132 EIIRIMRYRDDQSGY
+132 ETIRIMRYRDDQSGY

-156 LIMHPVLSEQEGNNR
+156 LIMHPVLAEQEGNNR
-171 YELKDQDGVMII
+171 YDLQDQDGVMII

-191 SADKGGYNQFSF
+191 SANKGGYNQFSF

-213 KVAYSELFEP
+213 KVAYSEIFEP

-238 AGMDAEQAEIE
+238 LSMAKVQAEIE
-249 ALANGL
+249 AHTNSLL
-255 NIRIDIIFVVTICAA
+255 IRIDIVFVVIIAVA
-270 LVISF
+270 LGVAF
-275 LYGTQMVKPLKE
+275 LYGTQVVKPLKE

-310 EIGQTGELLGAAR
+310 EIGLTGELLGAAR
-323 RNTRKLLQDIT
+323 RSTRKLLQDIT
-334 EVANGVSGAIRNF
+334 EVANGVNGALSQF

-362 TAVNAIAGNVNEQAC
+362 TAVSSIAGNVNQQASS
-377 ATDNATGEVSVMANR
+377 TDDAAGEVSVMAER

-427 NDSARE
+427 NDKARE
-433 NIKAM
+433 NITAM
-438 SNQTEATNHAV
+438 SDQTEATNQAV
-449 QQIEIAANLINEIAD
+449 QQIEVAANLINEIAD
-464 QTSLLALNASIEAAR
+464 QTNLLALNASIEAAR
-479 AGESGRGF
+479 AGESGKGF

-502 TSVEE
+502 SSVEE
-507 IRRVIEELISNTSKS
+507 IRNVIEELIENTSKS
-522 VQIMKDMNQSVD
+522 VQIMKEMNQSVD

-540 SETYNIFKDLYHEL
+540 SETYNIFEDLYHEL
-554 DNCVNAVQTIGTM
+554 DNCVNAVQTISTM
-567 TGEIENQRTNVTRS
+567 TGEIENQRANVTRS
-581 LDILNNLAQDNAA
+581 LDKLNSLAQDNAA
-594 VAQETSAKTGELSNI
+594 VAQETSAMTGELTNI

-616 VIDLEN
+616 VLELEN
-622 KVQALLVDIEKF
+622 KVKVLLVDIEKF